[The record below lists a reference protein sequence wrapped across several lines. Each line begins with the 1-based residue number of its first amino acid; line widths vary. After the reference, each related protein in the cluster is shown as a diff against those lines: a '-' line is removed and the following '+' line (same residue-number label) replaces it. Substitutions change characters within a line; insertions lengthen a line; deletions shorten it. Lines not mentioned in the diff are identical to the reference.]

1 MFDLFDCTAEELLAS
16 RLAAEDE
23 QRRLDARTAVIDA
36 ELERRGTCDR
46 EFGHGTGSWLAARRD
61 LPVGICRHRASV
73 AAKVATHLPLVHQ
86 ALADARISWEHARVI
101 ADAANPRILHL
112 IADIQGVLIEQAH
125 GKVFARW
132 KRWVQTVAEE
142 LDADGGHDPNRERPG
157 QFHTS
162 PIIDGQLHVFGALNP
177 DIALTFRTELDRLT
191 DQLFRQATR
200 DHHTTPELALPSRG
214 ELQAQALGE
223 MARRSAARNLNDSAP
238 PRPEIVVCLN
248 GETGDVT
255 ILDGVPV
262 MPDTL
267 RRLLPDAIWRAMWL
281 DQHRVPLDLGR
292 SQRTVS
298 HYQRLALGIRDG
310 GCIFPGCDR
319 PAAWCDAH
327 HVEEWKRDDGPTD
340 LINLGLMCRH
350 HHGVTHRTGWTMA
363 AVGDGTFTWTT
374 ASGETLRSQ
383 RHGQQQEVDP
393 DGELCEPNR
402 QLQPFGA

>member
-1 MFDLFDCTAEELLAS
+1 MFDPLDCDDEALLAR
-16 RLAAEDE
+16 RLATEDE
-23 QRRLDARTAVIDA
+23 QRRLDARTATIDA

-46 EFGHGTGSWLAARRD
+46 EFGHGTGPWLAARRD

-73 AAKVATHLPLVHQ
+73 AAKLTTHLPLVHQ
-86 ALADARISWEHARVI
+86 ALADTRISWEHARVI

-112 IADIQGVLIEQAH
+112 IAEIQDVLIDQAH

-142 LDADGGHDPNRERPG
+142 LDADSGHDPNRDQPS

-177 DIALTFRTELDRLT
+177 DTALTFRTELDRLT

-200 DHHTTPELALPSRG
+200 DHDLSTELAVPSRG

-223 MARRSAARNLNDSAP
+223 MARRSAARNLNDSTP
-238 PRPEIVVCLN
+238 PRPEIVVTLN
-248 GETGDVT
+248 AETGDVST
-255 ILDGVPV
+255 LDGVPV

-267 RRLLPDAIWRAMWL
+267 RRFLPSTVWRAMWL
-281 DQHRVPLDLGR
+281 DQHRVPLNLGR
-292 SQRTVS
+292 SQRTVTR
-298 HYQRLALGIRDG
+298 YQRLALDIRDG

-327 HVEEWKRDDGPTD
+327 HVDEWNRDNGPTD

-350 HHGVTHRTGWTMA
+350 HHGVTHRTGWTMTA
-363 AVGDGTFTWTT
+363 LGDGTFTWTT
-374 ASGETLRSQ
+374 PSGETLHSQ
-383 RHGQQQEVDP
+383 RHGEQQEFDP
-393 DGELCEPNR
+393 DRALCEASR
-402 QLQPFGA
+402 QLQPLGA